1 MVGMEGKKVMVP
13 IMVIVMVMSMVMVM
27 AMVMADLEDLDHTM
41 FL

>member
-1 MVGMEGKKVMVP
+1 MVGMEGVMVP
-13 IMVIVMVMSMVMVM
+13 IMVMVMVMSMVMVM